1 MADGGIEVELGGAL
15 KTDLASGVILAY
27 RFEQF
32 SVVNSDGQA
41 LGDGIGNRLA

>member
-1 MADGGIEVELGGAL
+1 MADGGIEVELGGGL

-32 SVVNSDGQA
+32 SVVNSDGEA